1 PLGVRAAQEGVG
13 GLLEIESFL
22 PHAMGEPVML
32 VETDTGGKGEVG
44 AEADK
49 HPAPAAIVDVK
60 VILHDP
66 ALRQLQMPSVVLFVA
81 DGGQDACWFS
91 CLQDDDHLVRFG
103 ITKIGLDKVVASTFG
118 SFQDGGVPFLATMLP
133 PVVELI
139 SDFSQ
144 HIPAHRVLISIG
156 AEESDYPLGLLER
169 LNDAVEQNPIK
180 AAISE
185 SNAILV
191 MLEECVHGKL
201 LWGETPRA

>member
-1 PLGVRAAQEGVG
+1 M
-13 GLLEIESFL
+13 ESLL

-32 VETDTGGKGEVG
+32 VETDAGGKGEVG
-44 AEADK
+44 AQADE
-49 HPAPAAIVDVK
+49 HPTPAAIVDIK

-66 ALRQLQMPSVVLFVA
+66 PLRQLQMPSVVLFVA
-81 DGGQDACWFS
+81 NGSQDACWFS
-91 CLQDDDHLVRFG
+91 CLQDDDHLVGFG
-103 ITKIGLDKVVASTFG
+103 MTKIGLDKVVASTFG
-118 SFQDGGVPFLATMLP
+118 SFQDGGVPFLATILH

-156 AEESDYPLGLLER
+156 TEESDYPLGLLER

-201 LWGETPRA
+201 LCGEIPRA

>member
-1 PLGVRAAQEGVG
+1 
-13 GLLEIESFL
+13 
-22 PHAMGEPVML
+22 ML

-44 AEADK
+44 AEADE
-49 HPAPAAIVDVK
+49 HPAPAAIVDIK

-66 ALRQLQMPSVVLFVA
+66 ALRQLQMPAVVLFVA
-81 DGGQDACWFS
+81 DGGQDAGWFS
-91 CLQDDDHLVRFG
+91 CLQDDDHLVGFG
-103 ITKIGLDKVVASTFG
+103 MTKVGLDKVVASTFG
-118 SFQDGGVPFLATMLP
+118 SFQDRGIPFLGTILH
-133 PVVELI
+133 PVVELL
-139 SDFSQ
+139 SDFPQ

-185 SNAILV
+185 PNAGLV

-201 LWGETPRA
+201 LCSEIPRA